1 MAMTREGDIAI
12 LSKHQVRSSESDM
25 LLHSKNLAS
34 PIFEGSGANL
44 LWQKFG
50 LQPFA
55 YSSIQLLQM
64 ILTQYEKQM
73 RFPFLVIQYTRLPE
87 NSLAI

>member
-25 LLHSKNLAS
+25 LFHSKNLAS

-50 LQPFA
+50 L
-55 YSSIQLLQM
+55 
-64 ILTQYEKQM
+64 
-73 RFPFLVIQYTRLPE
+73 
-87 NSLAI
+87 